1 MRISRGLRLFG
12 NSIAIDA
19 DQRRNNAR
27 GERAGGSGTTHAFGS
42 WNREHAFG
50 HHELKFVRV
59 LRVIQINTQ
68 YGA

>member
-50 HHELKFVRV
+50 YHERRV
-59 LRVIQINTQ
+59 DEAFFNCR
-68 YGA
+68 YGL